1 MNGVRVNLYSARA
14 SGPGLTLT
22 PFIQQLRAIVG
33 DRGLVDPKE
42 AGPYEVD
49 WREAYRGRAAA
60 VVRPAS
66 TDEVSRVVK
75 VLSEARVAI
84 VPQGGNTSLCG
95 ASVPDG
101 SGTQVVVNLS
111 RMNRVRE
118 VDAGN
123 NTMTV
128 EAGCVLATLQ
138 EVAEKHGRLFPL
150 SLGAQGSCEIGG
162 NLSTNAGGTG
172 VLRYGNTRELV
183 LGLEVVLP
191 DGRIWD
197 GLRGLRKDNTGY
209 DLKHLF
215 VGAEGTLGI
224 ITAAVMKL
232 FPLPRSYSTAFV
244 AVESPAA
251 AVELLSHL
259 RGHCGERITGFEL
272 LARICLDLVLQHIPG
287 SRDPLP
293 ARSPWYMLVELSDS
307 TEGGTLDA
315 LLEEALGAAA
325 EKALVTDA
333 AIAASST
340 QRNDFWA
347 LRENVSEAQKQDGA
361 SIKHDVSVPVSR
373 VPELI
378 ERASAELTSRYP
390 DIRIVAFGH
399 VGDGNIH
406 YNCSK
411 AQRQEAKEFFARA
424 AEVNH
429 VVYEVVRALG
439 GSISAEHGL
448 GQLKREEIT
457 HYKSALELDLM
468 RAIKRTLDPQG
479 IMNPGKVL

>member
-1 MNGVRVNLYSARA
+1 MNDLSVPSNLIER
-14 SGPGLTLT
+14 LK
-22 PFIQQLRAIVG
+22 AIVG
-33 DRGLVDPKE
+33 ERGVVDAAE
-42 AGPYEVD
+42 RAPYEVD
-49 WREAYRGRAAA
+49 WREAYHGRSAA

-66 TDEVSRVVK
+66 TEEVSRVVAL
-75 VLSEARVAI
+75 LSELRIPI

-95 ASVPDG
+95 GSVPDA
-101 SGTQVVVNLS
+101 SGTQVIVNLS
-111 RMNRVRE
+111 RMNRVRA
-118 VDAGN
+118 VDPDN

-128 EAGCVLATLQ
+128 EAGCVLETLQ
-138 EVAEKHGRLFPL
+138 GVAEKHGRLFPL

-191 DGRIWD
+191 DGRVWD

-224 ITAAVMKL
+224 ITAAVLKL
-232 FPLPRSYSTAFV
+232 FPMPRSYATAIV
-244 AVESPAA
+244 AVEDPAT
-251 AVELLSHL
+251 AVRLLSFL
-259 RGHCGERITGFEL
+259 RERCGERITGFEL
-272 LARICLDLVLQHIPG
+272 LMRVCFDLVVKHIPG

-293 ARSPWYMLVELSDS
+293 QPYPWYVLVELSDS
-307 TEGGTLDA
+307 TEGNALDT

-325 EKALVTDA
+325 EAGVVLDA
-333 AIAASST
+333 ALSASEA
-340 QRNDFWA
+340 QRADFWK
-347 LRENVSEAQKQDGA
+347 LRENVSEAQKLDGV
-361 SIKHDVSVPVSR
+361 SIKHDVSVPVSS
-373 VPELI
+373 VPALI
-378 ERASAELTSRYP
+378 ERATADLARKFP

-411 AQRQEAKEFFARA
+411 SDRQEARAFFEQAPA
-424 AEVNH
+424 VNH
-429 VVYEVVRALG
+429 VVYEVVKSLG

-448 GQLKREEIT
+448 GAMKREEIT

-468 RAIKRTLDPQG
+468 RSIKKTLDPHG
-479 IMNPGKVL
+479 LMNPGKVL

>member
-1 MNGVRVNLYSARA
+1 L
-14 SGPGLTLT
+14 
-22 PFIQQLRAIVG
+22 IEHLRAIVG
-33 DRGLVDPKE
+33 ERGMVDPAE
-42 AGPYEVD
+42 ARPYETD
-49 WREAYRGRAAA
+49 WREQYHGRAAA

-66 TDEVSRVVK
+66 TEEVSRVVK
-75 VLSEARVAI
+75 LLAEMRVPI

-101 SGTQVVVNLS
+101 SGTQVIVNLS
-111 RMNRVRE
+111 RMNKVRA
-118 VDAGN
+118 VDVEN

-128 EAGCVLATLQ
+128 EAGCVLAKLQ
-138 EVAEKHGRLFPL
+138 EVAESHGRLFPL

-183 LGLEVVLP
+183 MGLEVVLP

-224 ITAAVMKL
+224 ITAAVLKL
-232 FPLPRSYSTAFV
+232 FARPRSYATAFV

-251 AVELLSHL
+251 AVKLLSHL
-259 RGHCGERITGFEL
+259 RERCGERITGFEL
-272 LARICLDLVLQHIPG
+272 IGQVVFDMVMRNIPG
-287 SRDPLP
+287 ARDPLP
-293 ARSPWYMLVELSDS
+293 QRSPWYVLVELSDS
-307 TEGGTLDA
+307 TDGNVTDELLQHA
-315 LLEEALGAAA
+315 LADGVEAG
-325 EKALVTDA
+325 LVTDA
-333 AIAASST
+333 ALAASET
-340 QRNDFWA
+340 QRGEFWR
-347 LRENVSEAQKQDGA
+347 LREDVTEAQKLDGV

-373 VPELI
+373 VPALI
-378 ERASAELTSRYP
+378 EEASAELARRFP

-411 AQRQEAKEFFARA
+411 SERQEAKAFFAQA
-424 AEVNH
+424 PEVNH
-429 VVYEVVRALG
+429 VVYEVVRSLG

-448 GQLKREEIT
+448 GQLKREEIRD
-457 HYKSALELDLM
+457 YKSPLELELM
-468 RAIKRTLDPQG
+468 QAIKKTLDPNG
-479 IMNPGKVL
+479 LMNPGKVL